1 MNSDGGNNPP
11 IPELIGEP
19 ATGSTFSSTDA
30 SGLDVPAIAGRPA
43 STVEG
48 PRHANVSND
57 DILGYLKKQHLA
69 LQRFTWST
77 SQLPGTL
84 LVSIPI
90 TPLRA
95 NSIVSY
101 LSGIYNAWNG
111 GLEYQAKVAGTG
123 FHAGALGIARIPPNI
138 NPSSFKTV
146 AQFTAFEYSVIDPK
160 TLEAVSKHIPD
171 QRPIMY
177 HYMNEDFS
185 DPNNIGGY
193 FVIFVI
199 LQLNTSS
206 TGTNQIDVQIFNKL
220 APDFRFIQVIP
231 PSLTSSPLADD
242 TKWSSLFETPNLHSH
257 SIFDLPV
264 SLMRIEASTTS
275 SNARTGLVNLAG
287 VVELDPPYTMITQ
300 TNGLGRGYPFF
311 SASATVMTPVENSNS
326 LRPYQL
332 IVTNTGASF
341 SRVVTPGTVAA
352 TSPVTYLGNNTVVGA
367 VVSTNYYL
375 QPNLGSVCTATYGT
389 NANFVPPV
397 GESIVSFSFGNGS
410 FLTPFTLTTTFLAEQ
425 FRSRQFQISSNEAV
439 LCQLFSRNTG
449 LPVAF
454 IKIYFSGIITS
465 NAQTLPVTLDF
476 PDLTLQFVSYIQGS
490 QPIPRLTQ
498 AMLQSLQS
506 VRLSALLNRTRQLQL
521 GD

>member
-1 MNSDGGNNPP
+1 MDSNGGNNPP
-11 IPELIGEP
+11 MPELIGEP

-43 STVEG
+43 STMEG

-95 NSIVSY
+95 NTIVSY

-138 NPSSFKTV
+138 NPASFKTV

-177 HYMNEDFS
+177 HYMSDDFS

-231 PSLTSSPLADD
+231 PSLTSSPIVDD
-242 TKWSSLFETPNLHSH
+242 TKWSFLFETPNLHSH
-257 SIFDLPV
+257 AIFDLPV
-264 SLMRIEASTTS
+264 SLMRIEAAATS
-275 SNARTGLVNLAG
+275 SNA
-287 VVELDPPYTMITQ
+287 
-300 TNGLGRGYPFF
+300 
-311 SASATVMTPVENSNS
+311 
-326 LRPYQL
+326 
-332 IVTNTGASF
+332 
-341 SRVVTPGTVAA
+341 
-352 TSPVTYLGNNTVVGA
+352 
-367 VVSTNYYL
+367 
-375 QPNLGSVCTATYGT
+375 
-389 NANFVPPV
+389 
-397 GESIVSFSFGNGS
+397 
-410 FLTPFTLTTTFLAEQ
+410 
-425 FRSRQFQISSNEAV
+425 
-439 LCQLFSRNTG
+439 
-449 LPVAF
+449 
-454 IKIYFSGIITS
+454 
-465 NAQTLPVTLDF
+465 
-476 PDLTLQFVSYIQGS
+476 
-490 QPIPRLTQ
+490 
-498 AMLQSLQS
+498 
-506 VRLSALLNRTRQLQL
+506 
-521 GD
+521 